1 MNGKADLL
9 LDRTNESFIVL
20 NFSIYKANTM
30 KVTQYLSTKLPKLLV
45 LCIVLL
51 LINASKTS
59 AQIADIELSKKEFK
73 VGYGILSIPEL
84 AISIGNSL
92 GVAIGSSLGL
102 AVGDIVS
109 TLVNGQPTNVKI
121 TKIEGD
127 LIWYGTFQVG
137 YNRFVKKRLSL
148 GLQASYTPM
157 LFKDVV
163 YYSDGSTRTYSSKSA
178 FAQLYGRL
186 DFHYIQ
192 KPRFQMYSGLLVGGL
207 SDFTNLTWAAH
218 LNFLGFRFG
227 KSHAFYTE
235 LGFGFSSMITMGYSK
250 RF

>member
-1 MNGKADLL
+1 MKVNHFSTTKQSKTLIFCFLL
-9 LDRTNESFIVL
+9 LLFNHFMVFAQVADPV
-20 NFSIYKANTM
+20 
-30 KVTQYLSTKLPKLLV
+30 LPKR
-45 LCIVLL
+45 
-51 LINASKTS
+51 
-59 AQIADIELSKKEFK
+59 EFK
-73 VGYGILSIPEL
+73 VGYGIVSIPEL
-84 AISIGNSL
+84 FISIGNSL

-109 TLVNGQPTNVKI
+109 ILVNGQSTNVKI

-163 YYSDGSTRTYSSKSA
+163 YYSDGSTRNYSSKTA

-192 KPRFQMYSGLLVGGL
+192 KPRFQMYSGLLAGGL
-207 SDFTNLTWAAH
+207 YVLDSKDITWVVHANL
-218 LNFLGFRFG
+218 LGFRFG

-235 LGFGFSSMITMGYSK
+235 LGFGFSSMITMGYSA